1 MSTPLNE
8 LSNNMPSNQN
18 NEIIGEIINEMNDG
32 DQFDTNLDG
41 NGNVSGSN
49 MGNGNM
55 GNGNMGNMNND
66 PHLDRQLDSN
76 INMLAGDNLNNI
88 DNHFTPSINIDTVP
102 ELSMKDKI
110 LNMVKDPSAVVLIYF
125 ILSSPVIN
133 KLLAQNIPKLFS
145 NTISNTM
152 NWVSLSIKSIIA
164 GVLFYIFKLV
174 L

>member
-1 MSTPLNE
+1 MSTPLYE

-32 DQFDTNLDG
+32 DQFDTNLD
-41 NGNVSGSN
+41 
-49 MGNGNM
+49 GNM

>member
-41 NGNVSGSN
+41 N
-49 MGNGNM
+49 M

-88 DNHFTPSINIDTVP
+88 DNHFMPSINIDTVP